1 MTEIK
6 PIISQGNEILGTIE
20 NDVIYLKDTNT
31 GGVSLTN
38 QMGTAYLYTQLE
50 GVFGKEA
57 LTNKRSKET
66 TMTDIYYLD
75 SQQKPTAWIN
85 FSFTKPDAVH
95 SEKLL
100 QLFNISSKKIK

>member
-6 PIISQGNEILGTIE
+6 PIISQGNEILGVIE
-20 NDVIYLKDTNT
+20 NDTIYLKDTNS

-57 LTNKRSKET
+57 LTSKHSKET

-75 SQQKPTAWIN
+75 SQQEPTAWIN
-85 FSFTKPDAVH
+85 FTFAKPDAAH
-95 SEKLL
+95 SKKLL
-100 QLFNISSKKIK
+100 QLFKTTPGK